1 MYQGYGFAPYHFH
14 GKGTT
19 DYKRYINKQK
29 ENRDVKTILTLF
41 LRKNELAKVIEL

>member
-14 GKGTT
+14 GKGPT